1 MTIFQKG
8 GSTHAPLT
16 LLVTRVVLLHKAY
29 GVSNPLIPQLYI
41 EAQPKLLTYI
51 ETSNQKKKIEESRP
65 YEFLNK
71 ALVLDFTMIG
81 SDCSTRSG
89 VTQFKDGRF
98 KFETFLSLS
107 DDIFG

>member
-41 EAQPKLLTYI
+41 DEFGKSKNSI
-51 ETSNQKKKIEESRP
+51 KFKKGQS
-65 YEFLNK
+65 
-71 ALVLDFTMIG
+71 
-81 SDCSTRSG
+81 
-89 VTQFKDGRF
+89 
-98 KFETFLSLS
+98 
-107 DDIFG
+107 